1 MKKTG
6 GRKFRDTLPL
16 NTLFTSLCW
25 YSVLTPN
32 IDKIRAELPIFLTGV
47 IKVYGREGVPD
58 IFQVKENSYHV
69 DKLRIKSK
77 KKLILFFK

>member
-1 MKKTG
+1 M
-6 GRKFRDTLPL
+6 
-16 NTLFTSLCW
+16 
-25 YSVLTPN
+25 LTPN

-77 KKLILFFK
+77 KKLILFFKEGANPSSRVLNHSDAK